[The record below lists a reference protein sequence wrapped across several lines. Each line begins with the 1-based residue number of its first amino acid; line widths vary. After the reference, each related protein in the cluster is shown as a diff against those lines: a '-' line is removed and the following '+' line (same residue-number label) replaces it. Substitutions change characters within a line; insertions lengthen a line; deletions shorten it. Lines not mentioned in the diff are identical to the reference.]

1 MSFLRVTRRLLSSKV
16 STAANAVPLAL
27 ASGAVL
33 VGGYYLA
40 DFLYKDKVQSL
51 NIELANFLVRF
62 WRTGSTHHGP

>member
-33 VGGYYLA
+33 AGGYYLA
-40 DFLYKDKVQSL
+40 DFLYKDKVNYRSKL
-51 NIELANFLVRF
+51 PVHKSF
-62 WRTGSTHHGP
+62 